1 MKDEP
6 NLEMLNAKIFGHM
19 NEYSSKK
26 SQLSEEAVKLREQ
39 MIGYVDALIVR
50 QDRTDVFQKFESMQ
64 VESSSRRVLKD
75 LVDHYGNSLKQ
86 QSERVEGLKGKTIE
100 QSQKIGNQD

>member
-6 NLEMLNAKIFGHM
+6 DLEMLNAKIFGHM

-26 SQLSEEAVKLREQ
+26 HELSEDAVKAREQ
-39 MIGYVDALIVR
+39 MIGYVDAIIVR
-50 QDRTDVFQKFESMQ
+50 QDRCDVFQKFESMQ

-75 LVDHYGNSLKQ
+75 LVDHYSDAQKE
-86 QSERVEGLKGKTIE
+86 QSERVEGFKDKTVE
-100 QSQKIGNQD
+100 QSQKIGKQE